1 MRFNEIKKNK
11 DPRVVKPRDP
21 NFKVMQD
28 IKKSGAAGSHGDKTK
43 VIPRKEKYKDIKN
56 EKVGD
61 TWSVGDKFLINPD
74 DAPSKKLTVDKI
86 KGNIY

>member
-28 IKKSGAAGSHGDKTK
+28 IK
-43 VIPRKEKYKDIKN
+43 
-56 EKVGD
+56 
-61 TWSVGDKFLINPD
+61 
-74 DAPSKKLTVDKI
+74 
-86 KGNIY
+86 